1 MYLRHTLFSKKSTKF
16 LIFIGISS
24 LLFLSGC
31 ANPDQVSVLEKRL
44 NSLAMDNASM
54 RQDIKRLKGEGDEGF
69 QNASPA
75 ALSNRMDEVQVELL
89 RINGRLDQITHAL
102 ELEVARIE
110 RLEQATG
117 TSAPITPST
126 TTTGSLSADGSHG
139 PPVPVE
145 TPKEV
150 DPYKKGETLFK
161 QGQYKE
167 AEGAFQEYIDKNP
180 GGDKEANA
188 YFLMGE
194 CEFKRERYEEA
205 ILEYQKVIDKQPN
218 SQEAPEALYKQGR
231 SFAELGDHIGA
242 KIVYKKLIKKYPKSK
257 YAKDAR
263 TQLSK
268 LR

>member
-1 MYLRHTLFSKKSTKF
+1 MYLRHTLFTKKSTKL
-16 LIFIGISS
+16 LILIGVSS
-24 LLFLSGC
+24 LLFLTGC

-69 QNASPA
+69 LNASPA
-75 ALSNRMDEVQVELL
+75 ALSNRMDEIQVELL
-89 RINGRLDQITHAL
+89 RINGRLDQVTHAL
-102 ELEVARIE
+102 ELELARIE

-117 TSAPITPST
+117 TSAPTTPAT
-126 TTTGSLSADGSHG
+126 TTTGALPADGSQV
-139 PPVPVE
+139 PLVPVE

-150 DPYKKGETLFK
+150 DPYKKGQTLFK
-161 QGQYKE
+161 QRQYKE
-167 AEGAFQEYIDKNP
+167 AKNAFKEYIDKNP
-180 GGDKEANA
+180 GGDKEADA

-194 CEFKRERYEEA
+194 CEFKLERYEEA
-205 ILEYQKVIDKQPN
+205 ILEYQKVIDKHPK

-231 SFAELGDHIGA
+231 SFAELGDNIGA

-257 YAKDAR
+257 KAKDAR